1 LLLRTD
7 DGVVVARLV
16 NGILVKKA
24 RESKHMLRS
33 PKAWAFDRS
42 IIETASRHGAT
53 GIRIEAGDTGAV
65 FKVSMDMF
73 LEKSFAL
80 QRGHNRQLA
89 LVLKFW
95 DTSRPE
101 DVKEDKQ
108 LTLI

>member
-1 LLLRTD
+1 MLLRTD
-7 DGVVVARLV
+7 DGVVVATLV
-16 NGILVKKA
+16 DGILVKKA

-42 IIETASRHGAT
+42 IIETASKNMAT
-53 GIRIEAGDTGAV
+53 RIRIEAGDTGAV
-65 FKVSMDMF
+65 FTVSMERF
-73 LEKSFAL
+73 LEKAFSL
-80 QRGHNRQLA
+80 QRGYNRQLA

>member
-1 LLLRTD
+1 MLLRTD
-7 DGVVVARLV
+7 DGVVVAHLV
-16 NGILVKKA
+16 DGILVKKA

-65 FKVSMDMF
+65 FKVSMERF
-73 LEKSFAL
+73 IEKAFPL

-95 DTSRPE
+95 DTGRPG
-101 DVKEDKQ
+101 DKKDEQ
-108 LTLI
+108 LRLI

>member
-1 LLLRTD
+1 MLLRTD

-95 DTSRPE
+95 DTGRPG
-101 DVKEDKQ
+101 DKKDEQ
-108 LTLI
+108 LRLI

>member
-1 LLLRTD
+1 MLLRTD
-7 DGVVVARLV
+7 DGVVVATLV
-16 NGILVKKA
+16 DGILVKKA

-65 FKVSMDMF
+65 FKVSMERF
-73 LEKSFAL
+73 LKKAFPL
-80 QRGHNRQLA
+80 QRGHNSQLA

-95 DTSRPE
+95 DTDRP
-101 DVKEDKQ
+101 DDKKDEQ
-108 LTLI
+108 LRLI